1 MTGSVLDA
9 ERDIQASL
17 QGENVLLRVEN
28 SGQEFWRGQELEVP
42 VNCVYWGSRCGER
55 KRRELRMAGGCSY
68 SEKVQSTVGWSRWQ
82 EGSTEAKGFPRS
94 KGDEARDG
102 LGGPF

>member
-1 MTGSVLDA
+1 MW
-9 ERDIQASL
+9 
-17 QGENVLLRVEN
+17 RVKK
-28 SGQEFWRGQELEVP
+28 
-42 VNCVYWGSRCGER
+42 
-55 KRRELRMAGGCSY
+55 KRIKDDGGCSH
-68 SEKVQSTVGWSRWQ
+68 SEKVQSTVGWSRWH